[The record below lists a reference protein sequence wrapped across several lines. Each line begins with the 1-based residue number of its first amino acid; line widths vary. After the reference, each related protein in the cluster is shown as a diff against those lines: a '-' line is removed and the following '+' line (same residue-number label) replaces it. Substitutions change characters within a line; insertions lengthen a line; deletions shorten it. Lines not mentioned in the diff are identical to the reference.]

1 MWWTTKPASDP
12 CSLLQ
17 CHISLPH
24 LRHAT
29 SPTPGYGGQLDMDIV
44 VPGNSQLQWSI
55 IGSDMPSALGL
66 VVYCFLAK
74 EVYLTKSVRT
84 LVPHLVR
91 QIIEFFRLFQPVK
104 MSIPVCSTHCMT
116 AALAIMTLLLGINVF
131 HMRSSNA
138 EVAKEPT

>member
-1 MWWTTKPASDP
+1 
-12 CSLLQ
+12 
-17 CHISLPH
+17 
-24 LRHAT
+24 
-29 SPTPGYGGQLDMDIV
+29 MDIM

-91 QIIEFFRLFQPVK
+91 QIIEFFRLFNQ
-104 MSIPVCSTHCMT
+104 
-116 AALAIMTLLLGINVF
+116 
-131 HMRSSNA
+131 
-138 EVAKEPT
+138 

>member
-1 MWWTTKPASDP
+1 
-12 CSLLQ
+12 
-17 CHISLPH
+17 
-24 LRHAT
+24 
-29 SPTPGYGGQLDMDIV
+29 
-44 VPGNSQLQWSI
+44 
-55 IGSDMPSALGL
+55 MPSALGL

>member
-1 MWWTTKPASDP
+1 MDMMDK
-12 CSLLQ
+12 
-17 CHISLPH
+17 
-24 LRHAT
+24 
-29 SPTPGYGGQLDMDIV
+29 DMDIGHRHV
-44 VPGNSQLQWSI
+44 NWSI
-55 IGSDMPSALGL
+55 LGSDMPSALGL

-84 LVPHLVR
+84 LVPHLMR
-91 QIIEFFRLFQPVK
+91 EIIEFFRLFQPVK